1 VPPWWPQRQLHH
13 VRVGDERR
21 PPQQQQVLELQRRQY
36 FERLGRHRGQQ
47 EAQLLHGVGGG
58 VLRQQDRGSRGGV
71 RLRLRRQRVPGQVL
85 LPAAAEQPGQAGQ
98 HLGQRVSEAQRHP
111 VQVMSSAKA
120 SDNINFFVTQPQ
132 PRALLQRRHLPLRP
146 SLRPRGLQDGVRLL
160 DVLQVQR
167 PVGGVSRPAAQAR
180 QDALQQRDSAVHQ
193 GRVQRLHLS
202 RVEPAGLLHHHAGP
216 PQHRQEE
223 AVRAGVSERDGHLP
237 EHQRVRREGG
247 TPTRGDQLETGIAVR
262 QLSGEVHKAPP
273 SLLDNEVIPSRKL
286 NCIRKVAR
294 D

>member
-1 VPPWWPQRQLHH
+1 VASTATSSCS
-13 VRVGDERR
+13 RR
-21 PPQQQQVLELQRRQY
+21 RRAATAPTTASSRAAASAI
-36 FERLGRHRGQQ
+36 FRTSWTPSRTTRSATASRRRRGRSAATRSWKPGRSATAATTTTSARTSAATRGCSATRTGRTTPRLK
-47 EAQLLHGVGGG
+47 
-58 VLRQQDRGSRGGV
+58 GV
-71 RLRLRRQRVPGQVL
+71 RG
-85 LPAAAEQPGQAGQ
+85 AAAPSAGNVFGEGVDQ
-98 HLGQRVSEAQRHP
+98 QIDL
-111 VQVMSSAKA
+111 
-120 SDNINFFVTQPQ
+120 FVTQPQ

-223 AVRAGVSERDGHLP
+223 AVRAGVSERD
-237 EHQRVRREGG
+237 
-247 TPTRGDQLETGIAVR
+247 
-262 QLSGEVHKAPP
+262 
-273 SLLDNEVIPSRKL
+273 
-286 NCIRKVAR
+286 
-294 D
+294 